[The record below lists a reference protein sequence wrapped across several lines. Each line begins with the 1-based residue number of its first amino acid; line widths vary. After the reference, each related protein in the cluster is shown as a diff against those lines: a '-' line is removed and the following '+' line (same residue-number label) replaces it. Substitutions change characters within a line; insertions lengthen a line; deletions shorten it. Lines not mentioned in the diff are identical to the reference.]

1 MELRDITNKTDKEL
15 EGGIQECFAIAY
27 GTDLLDDKIIILA
40 KADFFMRELEHRD
53 EHRIAR
59 RDFWMEIGV
68 IVLIGLEIALSLFG
82 LYEQNK
88 AFEKEQAF
96 WTTMVDKSTLSVNV
110 LKDLQ
115 NTTTAMNKGVQGQL
129 DLNYVMA
136 VDIQYEAV
144 NYAGL
149 KLTNNGR
156 TFISYWGFKVG
167 NDPAVFQRT
176 PGNVQPTGSVYTA
189 SMENL
194 LRVLRERTGQNSAFD
209 YEVFLKDKNDIEY
222 VATCS
227 IYLSGE
233 APNWRVI
240 ISPTEVRQIRWS
252 KKK

>member
-1 MELRDITNKTDKEL
+1 M
-15 EGGIQECFAIAY
+15 
-27 GTDLLDDKIIILA
+27 
-40 KADFFMRELEHRD
+40 
-53 EHRIAR
+53 
-59 RDFWMEIGV
+59 
-68 IVLIGLEIALSLFG
+68 IAL
-82 LYEQNK
+82 K
-88 AFEKEQAF
+88 
-96 WTTMVDKSTLSVNV
+96 
-110 LKDLQ
+110 
-115 NTTTAMNKGVQGQL
+115 TTTEQMNQGIQGQL
-129 DLNYVMA
+129 NLNYVMA

-144 NYAGL
+144 NYGGFL

-167 NDPAVFQRT
+167 DYPAVLQRT

-233 APNWRVI
+233 GPNSRVI